1 MELHGDDDDHRHRR
15 CRRSQVMDHLEH
27 VRLELAEAI
36 LEQTC
41 EKYFTFFFF
50 LLKTSLFSFAKEGE
64 KTMSI
69 HKT

>member
-1 MELHGDDDDHRHRR
+1 
-15 CRRSQVMDHLEH
+15 MDHLEH
-27 VRLELAEAI
+27 VRLELAEAV

-41 EKYFTFFFF
+41 ENYFIFFF

>member
-1 MELHGDDDDHRHRR
+1 
-15 CRRSQVMDHLEH
+15 MDHLEH
-27 VRLELAEAI
+27 VRLELAEAV

-41 EKYFTFFFF
+41 EKYFIFFFF